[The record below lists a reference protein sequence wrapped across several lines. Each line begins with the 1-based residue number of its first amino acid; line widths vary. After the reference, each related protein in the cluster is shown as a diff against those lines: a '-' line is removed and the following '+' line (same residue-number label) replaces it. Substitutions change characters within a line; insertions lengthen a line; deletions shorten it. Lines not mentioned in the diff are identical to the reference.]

1 VTRKKFGDA
10 NSAVHSVQYVV
21 QFGMKVAR
29 YTTNVKG
36 KHRKQCHVFV
46 SNRISL
52 LGYSIGANIGTAR
65 KLRDNRRN
73 IASQGDT
80 VEGAHTIK
88 SSNVGVK
95 ALRAN
100 ETNGG
105 ASLIGQLI
113 ARTSSDIYKL
123 LRTLEWEA

>member
-1 VTRKKFGDA
+1 MD
-10 NSAVHSVQYVV
+10 
-21 QFGMKVAR
+21 
-29 YTTNVKG
+29 VKS
-36 KHRKQCHVFV
+36 KRRKQCHVFV

-52 LGYSIGANIGTAR
+52 LGYSIEANIGTAR

-88 SSNVGVK
+88 SSNIVLR

-100 ETNGG
+100 ETNVD
-105 ASLIGQLI
+105 ARLI
-113 ARTSSDIYKL
+113 D
-123 LRTLEWEA
+123 